1 MRALVACFLA
11 LSLLTSCVGGH
22 PLDRMKSG
30 ISHFAEEKF
39 RNSLAGQLVKG
50 LGQGIHLVANE
61 LARPGG
67 YLDNPLV
74 RILLPPP
81 VNLALGLIRDIQARP
96 DVNPLLLVMNRAAE
110 TAVPGAV
117 PVLLAA
123 LDQIDA
129 IRARGLL
136 DAGKTAATDYL
147 KEQTENKLKE
157 TLTPVVMET
166 LAKNSGLAQYG
177 QLLATLHAQRQ
188 VRDPDP
194 AAPPTFDEPQVDLA
208 DYVTQQTI
216 NGLFKAIGVEEE
228 RIRDD
233 LDRTELD
240 LPEMLKPAEKRS

>member
-11 LSLLTSCVGGH
+11 LSLLTSCAAN
-22 PLDRMKSG
+22 PMDRMKSN
-30 ISHFAEEKF
+30 ISRFAEDKF
-39 RNSLAGQLVKG
+39 RDSLAGQLVKG
-50 LGQGIHLVANE
+50 LGQGIHLVVNE

-110 TAVPGAV
+110 TAVPGAA

-166 LAKNSGLAQYG
+166 LAKNNGFAQYE
-177 QLLATLHAQRQ
+177 QLLAALHAQRH
-188 VRDPDP
+188 VRESDP
-194 AAPPTFDEPQVDLA
+194 AAPPTFDEPQADLA
-208 DYVTQQTI
+208 DYVVQQTI

-240 LPEMLKPAEKRS
+240 LPEMLKTAEEKF

>member
-11 LSLLTSCVGGH
+11 LSLLTSCTGGH

-30 ISHFAEEKF
+30 VSRFAEEKF

-50 LGQGIHLVANE
+50 LGQGILMVANE

-74 RILLPPP
+74 QILLPPP
-81 VNLALGLIRDIQARP
+81 VNLALGLIRDLQAKP
-96 DVNPLLLVMNRAAE
+96 DANPLVVLMNRAAE

-123 LDQIDA
+123 LDQLDA
-129 IRARGLL
+129 IQSRGLF

-147 KEQTENKLKE
+147 KEQTESKLKE
-157 TLTPVVMET
+157 ALAPVVMES
-166 LAKNSGLAQYG
+166 LAKNSGLVQYG
-177 QLLATLHAQRQ
+177 QLLAALHAQQQ
-188 VRDPDP
+188 VREPDP
-194 AAPPTFDEPQVDLA
+194 AAPPTFDEPAVDLA

-228 RIRDD
+228 RIRND

-240 LPEMLKPAEKRS
+240 LPEMLRPAEGRS